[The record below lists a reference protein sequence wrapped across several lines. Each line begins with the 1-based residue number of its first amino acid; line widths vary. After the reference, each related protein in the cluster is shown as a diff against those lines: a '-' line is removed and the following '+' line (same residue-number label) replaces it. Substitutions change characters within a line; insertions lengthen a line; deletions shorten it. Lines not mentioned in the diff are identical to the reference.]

1 MAQQKIDP
9 DAGITPDVDPH
20 HHNDHKK
27 FWALFIGCIGVVY
40 GDIGTSPLY
49 AFREAAHHVA
59 QDGLAA
65 QEIYG
70 ILSLIIWTLII
81 IVTLKYVLFLLRAD
95 NKGEG
100 GILSLMALVR
110 KTVSRRKDV
119 VLFTG
124 VIGAALFYGD
134 AAITPAISV
143 LSAVEGLKLVTP
155 AFEKYVLFISV
166 IILCGL
172 FGMQRKG
179 TASIS
184 YFFGPITV
192 LWFLAM
198 AAAGIVWIAE
208 RPTILTSFNPYY
220 AGLFLFEHGQLSFLV
235 LSSVFLAVTGAE
247 ALYADLGHFGLK
259 PIQRAWLF
267 FVFPALVLNYLGQG
281 ALILAQ
287 PEALKNP
294 FFLLVPEWAL
304 LPMVILATCATIIA
318 SQAVITGAFSLTR
331 QAIQLGLLPRM
342 EIRHTSE
349 EHQGQI
355 YMPKVNA
362 ILLIAV
368 LFICILFQKSSAM
381 AAAYGIAVSGTM
393 LITSFLAFFVVLKL
407 WKKSLIV
414 SIALILPII
423 IIEIVFFSSNMLR
436 ILEGGFVPLVM
447 GGYMILLTYTWVK
460 GTRYLAK
467 KAERQAVSLCDFAER
482 LDRDKPHVVKGTAIF
497 FTSDPL
503 NAPEAF
509 IKNIQYNQIIHEKN
523 IILTVVTSSFP
534 AVPENQRLHVEALSS
549 NMMRAVVHF
558 GFMETPDVVKALYQA
573 KNQGYNFDVNNA
585 TFFMARRKIVSDP
598 RRGMPAWQDKIY
610 ISLTRFSIGEHD
622 FFKLPRTRVVELGVQ
637 VAI

>member
-27 FWALFIGCIGVVY
+27 FWPLFIGCIGVVY

-49 AFREAAHHVA
+49 AFREAAHQVA
-59 QDGLAA
+59 GDGLSVN
-65 QEIYG
+65 EVYG
-70 ILSLIIWTLII
+70 VLSLIIWALII
-81 IVTLKYVLFLLRAD
+81 IVTLKYVMFLLKAD

-166 IILCGL
+166 IILCGV
-172 FGMQRKG
+172 FAMQRKG
-179 TASIS
+179 TAGIS

-192 LWFLAM
+192 VWFLAM
-198 AAAGIVWIAE
+198 ATTGVYWIIQH
-208 RPTILTSFNPYY
+208 PSILLSFNPYY
-220 AGLFLFEHGQLSFLV
+220 AGVFLIEHGKMSFFV
-235 LSSVFLAVTGAE
+235 LGAVFLAVTGAE
-247 ALYADLGHFGLK
+247 ALYADLGHFGIK
-259 PIQRAWLF
+259 PIQKAWMF

-281 ALILAQ
+281 AIVLEH
-287 PEALKNP
+287 PETIKNP
-294 FFLLVPEWAL
+294 FYLMVPEWGL
-304 LPMVILATCATIIA
+304 LPMVILAACATVIA
-318 SQAVITGAFSLTR
+318 SQAVITGAFSLSR

-355 YMPKVNA
+355 YMPKVNSM
-362 ILLIAV
+362 LLIAV
-368 LFICILFQKSSAM
+368 LFVCILFQKSEAM

-393 LITSFLAFFVVLKL
+393 VITSILAFFVVLKL
-407 WKKSLIV
+407 WRKSLAF

-423 IIEIVFFSSNMLR
+423 VIEVIFLSANMLR
-436 ILEGGFVPLVM
+436 VFDGGFVPLIM
-447 GGYMILLTYTWVK
+447 GGYIVLLTYTWVK

-534 AVPENQRLHVEALSS
+534 NVPENQRLHVEALSS